1 MKIIGIIS
9 ALKIEAEGLKALME
23 NAEVTKKAGLEFVSG
38 KIFDKDVVLLESGS
52 GKVNAA
58 VGTQIMIDLY
68 KPDVIINSGI
78 AGSLVKDLLIGDIVI
93 SSDCVEHDI
102 NRTALEEPRG
112 QIWFTDEKRID
123 IPADQEVSEKLAE
136 CCSGLGSRVR
146 IGRVATGDMFI
157 VYRRQREFIALEFGA
172 LCCEMEGG
180 AVGHV
185 CYMNGVPFTILRSIS
200 DDFKFNK
207 PENYEDFKELAA
219 TRAIKALKMF
229 IKNS

>member
-1 MKIIGIIS
+1 MIGIIS
-9 ALKIEAEGLKALME
+9 ALKIEVDGLKELME
-23 NAEVTKKAGLEFVSG
+23 NAETTKKAGLEFFSG
-38 KIFDKDVVLLESGS
+38 KIFDKDVVVLESGS

-78 AGSLVKDLLIGDIVI
+78 AGSLSKELIIGDIGI

-123 IPADQEVSEKLAE
+123 IPADKAVSEKLAE
-136 CCSGLGSRVR
+136 CCGGLGSHVK
-146 IGRVATGDMFI
+146 IGRIATGDMF
-157 VYRRQREFIALEFGA
+157 VTYRRQREFIAHEFGA

-185 CYMNGVPFTILRSIS
+185 CYMNGVPFTVLRSIS
-200 DDFKFNK
+200 DDLKFNK
-207 PENYEDFKELAA
+207 PENYDDFKELAA
-219 TRAIKALKMF
+219 DRAIKALKKF
-229 IKNS
+229 IKLS

>member
-1 MKIIGIIS
+1 MIGIIC
-9 ALKIEAEGLKALME
+9 ALKIEVDGLKALME
-23 NAEVTKKAGLEFVSG
+23 NAETVQKAGLEFISG
-38 KIFDKDVVLLESGS
+38 KIFGKDVVVLESGS

-68 KPDVIINSGI
+68 KPDAVINSGI
-78 AGSLVKDLLIGDIVI
+78 AGSLSKDLIIGDIVI

-112 QIWFTDEKRID
+112 LIWFTGEKRID
-123 IPADQEVSEKLAE
+123 IPADEEISRKLAE
-136 CCSGLGSRVR
+136 CCENLGSTVR
-146 IGRVATGDMFI
+146 IGRIATGDMF
-157 VYRRQREFIALEFGA
+157 VSYRRQREFIAFEFDA

-185 CYMNGVPFTILRSIS
+185 CYMNKVPFTILRSIS

-207 PENYEDFKELAA
+207 AENYDEFKELAA
-219 TRAIKALKMF
+219 DRTIKALKKF
-229 IKNS
+229 IQMD